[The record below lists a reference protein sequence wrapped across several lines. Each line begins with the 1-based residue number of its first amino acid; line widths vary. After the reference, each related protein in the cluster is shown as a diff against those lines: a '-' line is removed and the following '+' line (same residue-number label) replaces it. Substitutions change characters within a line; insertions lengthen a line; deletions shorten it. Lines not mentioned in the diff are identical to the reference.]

1 MMVEFVGFHFRSME
15 KKRVKREVYLA
26 DDEDI
31 IIVKKS
37 KPSLLKKMLED
48 KIKKMLDL
56 FVKFVF

>member
-1 MMVEFVGFHFRSME
+1 MMVEFVGFRFRSME

>member
-1 MMVEFVGFHFRSME
+1 MMVEFVGFRFRSME

-56 FVKFVF
+56 FVEFVF

>member
-1 MMVEFVGFHFRSME
+1 ME

-48 KIKKMLDL
+48 KIQKMLDL

>member
-1 MMVEFVGFHFRSME
+1 MIVEFVGFRFRSME

-56 FVKFVF
+56 FVEFVF

>member
-1 MMVEFVGFHFRSME
+1 MVEFVGFRFRSME

>member
-1 MMVEFVGFHFRSME
+1 MMVEFVGFRFRSME

-48 KIKKMLDL
+48 KIQKMLDL